1 MNATVWITG
10 ASSGI
15 GEALAYAYAGAGA
28 SLVLSARSKDKLEA
42 VKANCKGS
50 GSVWIYPLDVSD
62 FDRCRQVSREVLA
75 ETGGVDI
82 LINNAGVSQRSL
94 AAETAFE
101 VDQRIM
107 DVNFLGTVALTK
119 AVLPHMLERGRG
131 HLVAIS
137 SIAGKLSTPLRTAYA
152 ASKHALHGFFDG
164 LRAEV
169 EDRGVSVTLICPG
182 YIRTD
187 VSRNALTATGEK
199 HGKMDAGQS
208 RGMDPDE
215 CARRI
220 VRAVKRRKR
229 EAYIGGWEIAAIYI
243 KRFFPGLLAYMVKRM
258 NTT

>member
-15 GEALAYAYAGAGA
+15 GEALAYAYASEGA
-28 SLVLSARSKDKLEA
+28 SLVLSARSTDKLEE
-42 VKANCKGS
+42 VKANCRGG

-62 FDRCRQVSREVLA
+62 FDQCERVARRVLA

-82 LINNAGVSQRSL
+82 LINNAGISQRSR

-101 VDQRIM
+101 VDRRILE
-107 DVNFLGTVALTK
+107 VNFLGTVALTK
-119 AVLPHMLERGRG
+119 AVLPHMLERGSG
-131 HLVAIS
+131 QLVAIS
-137 SIAGKLSTPLRTAYA
+137 SLAGKFSTPLRTAYA

-169 EDRGVSVTLICPG
+169 EDRGLRVTLVCPG
-182 YIRTD
+182 WIRTD

-199 HGKMDAGQS
+199 HGKMDAGQTK
-208 RGMDPDE
+208 GMDPDE

-220 VRAVKRRKR
+220 AKAVRRQKR
-229 EAYIGGWEIAAIYI
+229 EVYIGGWEIAAVYI
-243 KRFFPGLLAYMVKRM
+243 KRFFPGLLARLIKRM
-258 NTT
+258 RTT